1 MSVQIFDA
9 AKVTRRSGLR
19 GVIFRITLCLA
30 ALLVFRPE
38 ATSAQNAIPA
48 PPARQEVVGR
58 LSGDDVSVTGS
69 IGFESENGRTTALLA
84 SGSDLT
90 VRSGQAKVDLPDG
103 GDIILCGPAH
113 LSILKSGPAI
123 TIALD
128 YGQVHLQVGATA
140 QQAYAPFVT
149 SPLKSRVAAGLLG
162 IFLGV
167 FGVHRFYLGYSGVG
181 VAMLLISILSL
192 GILAPF
198 VALWGFIEGIVLL
211 CGGMSHD
218 RWGRALT

>member
-1 MSVQIFDA
+1 M
-9 AKVTRRSGLR
+9 TRYD
-19 GVIFRITLCLA
+19 TPDQQAA
-30 ALLVFRPE
+30 ALTP
-38 ATSAQNAIPA
+38 ATGTDPQFLGPAAPSAAIQPA
-48 PPARQEVVGR
+48 PPA
-58 LSGDDVSVTGS
+58 
-69 IGFESENGRTTALLA
+69 
-84 SGSDLT
+84 
-90 VRSGQAKVDLPDG
+90 
-103 GDIILCGPAH
+103 PA
-113 LSILKSGPAI
+113 PAI
-123 TIALD
+123 PQPMRRAPVTYEPSEPGWWLAADGLWYPPETNPGTAASPIVSGTGDRA
-128 YGQVHLQVGATA
+128 QTVVVQVGATA